1 MTNIA
6 TISTSSR
13 RDFLKRS
20 AAGATLLSLA
30 PTVPQFLLNSSAVA
44 AANAKPG
51 ENILVVVQL
60 SGGNDGINTVIPYG
74 DDVYHKNRFNTRIQN
89 GQVLKIDDY
98 IGFHPSLSGFS
109 ELMQQGQLAVLQGIG
124 YPNPD
129 RSHFSSM
136 DIWHTA
142 VRDMEKMRRTTGW
155 VGRYL
160 DKYHATNAGD
170 SAALHLGNDRQP
182 LACVAQRVRVP
193 SVANMDAFK
202 LNVGGEPQLAAI
214 IESAA
219 KVDRVGGKGDD
230 LLGFLQQSTVT
241 ALLSSKRM
249 QEAIQQYK
257 TSVNYPGTGLAQ
269 RMKTVAQLIDAG
281 LSTRIYYLTL
291 EGFDTHANQAVTH
304 AAQLK
309 ELGDAIAA
317 FLKDI
322 KEHGHDQR
330 VLTMTFSEF
339 GRRVKENASR
349 GTDHGAA
356 APMFLAGAKVKGG
369 AIGKHPSMTDLDEG
383 DLKHHTDFRQVY
395 ASVLD
400 KWLGADSK
408 AVLGEAFKPVMAFKA

>member
-1 MTNIA
+1 MNT
-6 TISTSSR
+6 R
-13 RDFLKRS
+13 RDFLKRT
-20 AAGATLLSLA
+20 ATGATLLSLA
-30 PTVPQFLLNSSAVA
+30 PTVPQFLLNASAVA
-44 AANAKPG
+44 AASASKG
-51 ENILVVVQL
+51 ENILVVIQL

-74 DDVYHKNRFNTRIQN
+74 DDVYHKNRFNTRIDK
-89 GQVLKIDDY
+89 GAVLKIDDY
-98 IGFHPSLSGFS
+98 LGFHPSLTGFA
-109 ELMQQGQLAVLQGIG
+109 ELLQDHRLAVIQGIG

-142 VRDMEKMRRTTGW
+142 ARDAEKMRRMTGW

-160 DKYHATNAGD
+160 DKYYAGAAGD
-170 SAALHLGNDRQP
+170 SAALHLGQDRQP
-182 LACVAQRVRVP
+182 LAVVATSVRVP
-193 SVANMDAFK
+193 SVANIDGFK
-202 LNVGGEPQLAAI
+202 LNLGGSPQLAPI

-219 KVDRVGGKGDD
+219 KAQREGARGDD

-241 ALLSSKRM
+241 AILSSKRM
-249 QEAIQQYK
+249 QEAVQQYK
-257 TSVNYPGTGLAQ
+257 TSVQYPGTGLAS

-281 LSTRIYYLTL
+281 LTTRIYYLTL
-291 EGFDTHANQAVTH
+291 DGFDTHSNQAATH

-309 ELGDAIAA
+309 ELGDATAA
-317 FLKDI
+317 FMKDL

-330 VLTMTFSEF
+330 VMTMTFSEF

-356 APMFLAGAKVKGG
+356 APMFLAGAKVKSGP
-369 AIGKHPSMTDLDEG
+369 IGKHPSMTDQDEG

-395 ASVLD
+395 AAILE

-408 AVLGEAFKPVMAFKA
+408 AVLGAAFTPVQAFNT

>member
-1 MTNIA
+1 MNT
-6 TISTSSR
+6 SR

-20 AAGATLLSLA
+20 AGTATLLSLA
-30 PTVPQFLLNSSAVA
+30 PAVPNFLLNTSHA
-44 AANAKPG
+44 AAAAKG
-51 ENILVVVQL
+51 ETILIVIQL

-74 DDVYHKNRFNTRIQN
+74 DDVYHKNRFTTRVDKP
-89 GQVLKIDDY
+89 QVLKIDDY
-98 IGFHPSLSGFS
+98 IGFHPSMTGYA
-109 ELMQQGQLAVLQGIG
+109 ELLQEGQLAVLQGVG

-142 VRDMEKMRRTTGW
+142 IRDIEKMRRMTGW

-160 DKYHATNAGD
+160 DKYYAGAAGD
-170 SAALHLGNDRQP
+170 SGALHLGQERQP
-182 LACVAQRVRVP
+182 LAVVAQNVRVP
-193 SVANMDAFK
+193 SVADVNGFK
-202 LNVGGEPQLAAI
+202 LHTGNSPQLAPI

-219 KVDRVGGKGDD
+219 KAERADAKGDD

-257 TSVNYPGTGLAQ
+257 TSVQYPNAALGHRL
-269 RMKTVAQLIDAG
+269 KTVAQLIDAG
-281 LSTRIYYLTL
+281 LSTRIYYVTMD
-291 EGFDTHANQAVTH
+291 GYDTHSNQAVAH
-304 AAQLK
+304 AGLLK
-309 ELGDAIAA
+309 ELSDATRA

-356 APMFLAGAKVKGG
+356 APMFLAGTRVKAG

-383 DLKHHTDFRQVY
+383 DLKHHTDFRQIY
-395 ASVLD
+395 AAVLE

-408 AVLGEAFKPVMAFKA
+408 AVLGQAFAPVQAFKA

>member
-1 MTNIA
+1 MQT
-6 TISTSSR
+6 SR
-13 RDFLKRS
+13 RQFLQRS
-20 AAGATLLSLA
+20 ATGATLLSLA
-30 PTVPQFLLNSSAVA
+30 PTVPQFLLSSSAA
-44 AANAKPG
+44 AAAAKPG
-51 ENILVVVQL
+51 EKILVIVQL

-74 DDVYHKNRFNTRIQN
+74 DDVYHKSRFTTRIQN
-89 GQVLKIDDY
+89 NQVHKIDDY
-98 IGFHPSLSGFS
+98 IGFHPSLAGFS
-109 ELMQQGQLAVLQGIG
+109 QLMQDGQLAVVQGVG

-142 VRDMEKMRRTTGW
+142 VRDMEKMRRMTGW

-160 DKYHATNAGD
+160 DHQHATNTGD
-170 SAALHLGNDRQP
+170 SPALHLGNDRQP
-182 LACVAQRVRVP
+182 LAVVAQRVRVP

-202 LNVGGEPQLAAI
+202 LSLGGQSQLAPI
-214 IESAA
+214 IESSA
-219 KVDRVGGKGDD
+219 KAQRAEAKPDD

-249 QEAIQQYK
+249 QEAITQYK
-257 TSVNYPGTGLAQ
+257 TSINYPGTGLAQ

-304 AAQLK
+304 ANQLK
-309 ELGDAIAA
+309 ELSDAMAA
-317 FLKDI
+317 FLKDL

-330 VLTMTFSEF
+330 VVTMTFSEF

-356 APMFLAGAKVKGG
+356 APMFLAGAGIKGG
-369 AIGKHPSMTDLDEG
+369 VIGKHPSMTDLDED

-395 ASVLD
+395 ATLLER
-400 KWLGADSK
+400 WLGADSS
-408 AVLGEAFKPVMAFKA
+408 AVLGGKFAALPVIKA

>member
-1 MTNIA
+1 MT
-6 TISTSSR
+6 TR

-20 AAGATLLSLA
+20 TAGATLLSLA
-30 PTVPQFLLNSSAVA
+30 PTVPHFLLSSSAVA
-44 AANAKPG
+44 AATAKQG

-74 DDVYHKNRFNTRIQN
+74 DDVYHKNRFTTRIQN
-89 GQVLKIDDY
+89 PQVLKIDDY
-98 IGFHPSLSGFS
+98 IGFHPSLAGFS
-109 ELMQQGQLAVLQGIG
+109 ELMEQGQLAVLQGIG

-142 VRDMEKMRRTTGW
+142 IRDMEKMRRMTGW

-160 DKYHATNAGD
+160 DHQYAGHAGD
-170 SAALHLGNDRQP
+170 SPALHLGYDRQP
-182 LACVAQRVRVP
+182 LAVVAEKVRVP
-193 SVANMDAFK
+193 SVADVNAFK
-202 LNVGGEPQLAAI
+202 LALGNNPQLGPI
-214 IESAA
+214 IESSA
-219 KVDRVGGKGDD
+219 KADRPQAKGDD
-230 LLGFLQQSTVT
+230 LLGFLQQSAIT
-241 ALLSSKRM
+241 AIQSSKRM

-257 TSVNYPGTGLAQ
+257 TSVNYPNTGLSQ

-281 LSTRIYYLTL
+281 LTTRIYYLTL
-291 EGFDTHANQAVTH
+291 DGFDTHSNQAVTH

-309 ELGDAIAA
+309 ELGDATAA
-317 FLKDI
+317 CLKDL

-330 VLTMTFSEF
+330 VITMTFSEF

-356 APMFLAGAKVKGG
+356 APMFLAGAKIKGG
-369 AIGKHPSMTDLDEG
+369 TIGKHPSMTDLDEG

-395 ASVLD
+395 ATLLQE
-400 KWLGADSK
+400 WLGADST
-408 AVLGEAFKPVMAFKA
+408 AVLGESFERVKVLA